1 MKRIPTILGTT
12 LCLLGTTRLG
22 AQRGTAPALVTLSP
36 PSVAVSATPVAVTV
50 SWKPVS
56 GAGYYTVEQSTSPS
70 GPWTP
75 LAVDARAGT
84 QVTAPTA
91 AATNT
96 AGGTLYYYRVSAMLP
111 LGPRG
116 EVPLGEP
123 GITIV
128 PRVTPRLNAP
138 LGVDPR
144 QEGPDIRLSWVPVPF
159 ATSYVVTAA
168 TGTQVPPTYGTEV
181 GAQVTEAR
189 FSNVATT
196 SPGLQAW
203 WVSVAARY
211 GAGGALSVP
220 TTQKIGLAPAQF
232 CWPAATVPGP
242 APVVSLTAYGP
253 TAFAV
258 VTPGVQQGLTSMRV
272 ERALMGSAAW
282 QGVGCTTGAS
292 HMDMGLTPATQ
303 YQYRVT
309 EFAPT
314 GASGQTIVVATTAPA
329 PDSPIPTVT
338 LSGCTANGCQ
348 GFLSWTGFVGA
359 EDYRTESSYGIYY
372 GQMMAGSTATGGIS
386 SAGGPLNQG
395 LGLVPKGVHTFTL
408 TPLFPMMRPSPR
420 PPGQVTVV
428 VP

>member
-1 MKRIPTILGTT
+1 MKRIPAILSLA
-12 LCLLGTTRLG
+12 LCLSGTLRLS
-22 AQRGTAPALVTLSP
+22 AQRGTAPPLVTLSP
-36 PSVAVSATPVAVTV
+36 PSVAVYATPLAVTV

-56 GAGYYTVEQSTSPS
+56 GAGYYTVEQATSPS
-70 GPWTP
+70 GPWTA
-75 LAVDARAGT
+75 LALDPRAGT

-91 AATNT
+91 AAWN
-96 AGGTLYYYRVSAMLP
+96 AYAGTLYYYRVSAMLP

-123 GITIV
+123 GVTIV
-128 PRVTPRLNAP
+128 PRVTPRLNPP

-144 QEGPDIRLSWVPVPF
+144 QEGPDIRVSWAPVPF
-159 ATSYVVTAA
+159 ATSYLVTVAA
-168 TGTQVPPTYGTEV
+168 GTQAPPTYSTEV
-181 GAQVTEAR
+181 SAQVTDAR
-189 FSNVATT
+189 FTNVATT
-196 SPGLQAW
+196 SPGQGW

-220 TTQKIGLAPAQF
+220 STKKIGLAPAQL

-242 APVVSLTAYGP
+242 APAVSVTASGP
-253 TAFAV
+253 TGFAV
-258 VTPGVQQGLTSMRV
+258 VTPGTQAGLTRIRV
-272 ERALMGSAAW
+272 ERALMGSAVW
-282 QGVGCTTGAS
+282 QGVGCASGAIY
-292 HMDMGLTPATQ
+292 DWGLTPATQ

-314 GASGQTIVVATTAPA
+314 GASGQTIVAATTASA
-329 PDSPIPTVT
+329 PDSPVPTVT

-348 GFLSWTGFVGA
+348 GLLAWTGFAGA

-372 GQMMAGSTATGGIS
+372 GQMMSGSTATGGIS
-386 SAGGPLNQG
+386 ATGGPMTQS
-395 LGLVPKGVHTFTL
+395 LGVVPTGVHTFTL
-408 TPLFPMMRPSPR
+408 TPLFPMMRPSPK